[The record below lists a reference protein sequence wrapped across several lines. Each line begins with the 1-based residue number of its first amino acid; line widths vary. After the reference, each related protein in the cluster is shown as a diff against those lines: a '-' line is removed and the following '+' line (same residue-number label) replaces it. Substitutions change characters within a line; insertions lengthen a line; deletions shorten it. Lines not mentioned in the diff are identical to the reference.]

1 LLFQFFSQECF
12 AKEQTNK
19 QKKRSPLSFRFLF
32 SLHALPLSTLSI
44 STLPLLPLPL
54 PSSKNTR
61 NGRGGA
67 VLGGLKAAARARAG
81 RNLHPFRAPARA
93 PGIFFFLKPRGRSGR
108 KGKNLSIPLLSRLG
122 IWKMIASPLKF
133 VERDKLFSPPLGICQ
148 AEEGKRGKKEGKERK
163 GKGETTAKRI
173 ETKPKI

>member
-1 LLFQFFSQECF
+1 MFQFSQECY

-133 VERDKLFSPPLGICQ
+133 VEETNFSRHPSVFVKQRKGR
-148 AEEGKRGKKEGKERK
+148 EGRRRGKRGRGRGKQRRNE
-163 GKGETTAKRI
+163 
-173 ETKPKI
+173 